1 MEPLSGEV
9 VAPGGGP
16 LVLGPGQAVSISS
29 GRVMLARICI
39 GGPADGKVLA
49 SASTRLD
56 YRTPSVTVLH
66 DLDTRSTEVVR
77 DVEPKF
83 TYVPK
88 TIQVLGVR
96 QYRIWVGTKWWDEL
110 QQLGDDLAA
119 RLGQFESEDV
129 LRLIDA
135 EPREIRA
142 CRELP

>member
-1 MEPLSGEV
+1 MEPLSGAI

-16 LVLGPGQAVSISS
+16 LALQPMN
-29 GRVMLARICI
+29 GRVALARICI
-39 GGPADGKVLA
+39 GGPADGKVLV
-49 SASTRLD
+49 SSSTRLD

-66 DLDTRSTEVVR
+66 DLDTGSSEVVR
-77 DVEPKF
+77 DVDPKF

-88 TIQVLGVR
+88 AIQVLGVR

-110 QQLGDDLAA
+110 QQPGDDLGA
-119 RLGQFESEDV
+119 RLAQFEAEVV